1 MIVLYNYSG
10 FCGDYLFYTIWEL
23 ADSDVDLE
31 EEDNY
36 ACINYCNELCVVR
49 V

>member
-10 FCGDYLFYTIWEL
+10 FYGDYLFYNIWDCEEF
-23 ADSDVDLE
+23 D

>member
-10 FCGDYLFYTIWEL
+10 FYGDYLFYNIW
-23 ADSDVDLE
+23 DCE
-31 EEDNY
+31 EFEEFDEDDNY
-36 ACINYCNELCVVR
+36 AVVNYNEMCVVR